1 MAQKA
6 LEVTERKVLLEEE
19 GHNCKSLCDCSG
31 RARLHEEACE
41 GTSATARVAVTA
53 RDRRAVVR
61 GSLLEAVSPTAMKN
75 SKIVASM
82 NNLAEIQ
89 GKAEARRA
97 GGWTERLRVDR
108 CKSFA
113 NPLFSCPS

>member
-1 MAQKA
+1 MTQKA
-6 LEVTERKVLLEEE
+6 FEVIERKFLQEEQRY
-19 GHNCKSLCDCSG
+19 NCRSLCDCTGWAS
-31 RARLHEEACE
+31 LHEGACE

-75 SKIVASM
+75 SKLVASM